1 MAHKFQVFAYTWGF
15 VHTYSS
21 PYNSRFN
28 GKAESAVKMC
38 PDPRHTPTSG
48 MGSSPNQRL
57 FSTRTRGGLVTS
69 QERLKP
75 EIQGYMWVCK
85 IRKQQTRQGPAKVQ
99 LEPIHKWVSQCW
111 FRTGFLRKSQ
121 WNRGM
126 CVDQLSDRS
135 YMVVVDDQIFRRNRV
150 FLRPSS
156 IHQPDVDAEDRMSDQ
171 RPTKGATCPK
181 GGVVSQCWFRTGFLR
196 KSQWNRGTCVDQLSD
211 RSYMVVVIVDDQIFR
226 RNRVFLRPSSIH
238 QPDVDAE
245 DRMSDQRPTKGA
257 TCPKG
262 GESSIGSDYPT
273 GGQYTCEWG
282 SISRRVISQSTHSC
296 SCGEFPIDSYACHW

>member
-1 MAHKFQVFAYTWGF
+1 MAHKFQVFAYTWGV

-75 EIQGYMWVCK
+75 EIQGDMWVCK

-121 WNRGM
+121 WNRG
-126 CVDQLSDRS
+126 
-135 YMVVVDDQIFRRNRV
+135 
-150 FLRPSS
+150 
-156 IHQPDVDAEDRMSDQ
+156 
-171 RPTKGATCPK
+171 
-181 GGVVSQCWFRTGFLR
+181 
-196 KSQWNRGTCVDQLSD
+196 TCVDQLSD
-211 RSYMVVVIVDDQIFR
+211 RSYMVVVDDQIFR

-282 SISRRVISQSTHSC
+282 SISRRDVISQSTHSC
-296 SCGEFPIDSYACHW
+296 SCGEFPIDSSYAYHW